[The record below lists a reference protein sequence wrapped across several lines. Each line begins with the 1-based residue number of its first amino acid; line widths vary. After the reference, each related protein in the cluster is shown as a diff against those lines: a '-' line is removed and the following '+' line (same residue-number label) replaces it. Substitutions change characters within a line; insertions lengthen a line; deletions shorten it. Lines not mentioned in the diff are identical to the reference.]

1 MIWLPPYDI
10 LAFNAVRAQA
20 RQVISTEASPRRL
33 SCARCGTAFDC
44 GLGDDC
50 WCAAEPFRLPVT
62 ATTDEDCLCPA
73 CLRKLQKHWSGKAHP
88 RL

>member
-1 MIWLPPYDI
+1 MIRLPPYDI

-20 RQVISTEASPRRL
+20 RQVISAEASPRRL

-44 GLGDDC
+44 GLGGDC
-50 WCAAEPFRLPVT
+50 WCAAELFQLT
-62 ATTDEDCLCPA
+62 AAASTDEDCLCPA
-73 CLRKLQKHWSGKAHP
+73 CLRQAAEALVRKAPP